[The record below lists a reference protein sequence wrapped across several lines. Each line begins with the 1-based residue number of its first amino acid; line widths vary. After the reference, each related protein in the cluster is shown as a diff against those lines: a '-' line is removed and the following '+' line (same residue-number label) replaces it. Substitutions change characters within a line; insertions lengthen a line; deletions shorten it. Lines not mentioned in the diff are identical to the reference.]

1 MSMQVDAMASTLGG
15 TELDRLL
22 QDNKTQEFR
31 LSSTLKELT
40 TLKRII
46 TSQDQTLQQTC
57 QDRDDL
63 KSALRHAID
72 SKFSALKAVCPAQP
86 NSDRRYL
93 ENISGHSTVD
103 PAALVGRLVMDA
115 SEVGSSLLCG
125 LTSPTQQER
134 AATLGSDSSGAR
146 RTFSAFND
154 ARHQDDAASQGLL
167 LDEVNQTRAKARSTI
182 GLKLDGNMISDMLVG
197 GPAHASGLLQVIL
210 CVLS

>member
-1 MSMQVDAMASTLGG
+1 MSKQMDAMASTLGG

-22 QDNKTQEFR
+22 QDNKTQEFQ
-31 LSSTLKELT
+31 LSFMLKELT

-125 LTSPTQQER
+125 LASPTQEGR
-134 AATLGSDSSGAR
+134 AATLGIDSSGAR

-154 ARHQDDAASQGLL
+154 AEDG
-167 LDEVNQTRAKARSTI
+167 VNQTRAKARSTI
-182 GLKLDGNMISDMLVG
+182 GLKLEGNMISDMLVG

-210 CVLS
+210 SVLP

>member
-1 MSMQVDAMASTLGG
+1 MSKQMDAMASTLGG

-31 LSSTLKELT
+31 LSFMLKELT

-93 ENISGHSTVD
+93 ENISGHSTVH

-125 LTSPTQQER
+125 LTSPTKEGR
-134 AATLGSDSSGAR
+134 AATLGIDSSGAR

-154 ARHQDDAASQGLL
+154 AEHQGDTSSRGLL
-167 LDEVNQTRAKARSTI
+167 DGVNQTRAKARSTI
-182 GLKLDGNMISDMLVG
+182 GLKLEGNMISDMLVG

-210 CVLS
+210 SVLP

>member
-1 MSMQVDAMASTLGG
+1 MSKQMDAMASTLGG

-31 LSSTLKELT
+31 LSFMLKELT

-125 LTSPTQQER
+125 LTSPTKEGR
-134 AATLGSDSSGAR
+134 AATLGIDSSGAR

-154 ARHQDDAASQGLL
+154 AEHQGDTSSRGLL
-167 LDEVNQTRAKARSTI
+167 DGVNQTRAKARSTI
-182 GLKLDGNMISDMLVG
+182 GLKLEGNMISDMLVG

-210 CVLS
+210 SVLP

>member
-31 LSSTLKELT
+31 LSFMLKELT

-125 LTSPTQQER
+125 LTSPTQEGR
-134 AATLGSDSSGAR
+134 AATLGIDSSGAR

-154 ARHQDDAASQGLL
+154 AEHQGDTSSRGLL
-167 LDEVNQTRAKARSTI
+167 DGVNQTRAKARSTI
-182 GLKLDGNMISDMLVG
+182 GLKLEGNMISDMLVG

-210 CVLS
+210 SVLP

>member
-1 MSMQVDAMASTLGG
+1 MSRQMDAMASTLGG

-31 LSSTLKELT
+31 LSFMLKELT

-125 LTSPTQQER
+125 LTSPTKEGR
-134 AATLGSDSSGAR
+134 AATLGIDSSGAR

-154 ARHQDDAASQGLL
+154 AEHQGDTSSRGLL
-167 LDEVNQTRAKARSTI
+167 DGVNQTRAKARSTI
-182 GLKLDGNMISDMLVG
+182 GLKLEGNMISDMLVG

-210 CVLS
+210 SVLP

>member
-1 MSMQVDAMASTLGG
+1 MSKQMDAMASTLGG

-31 LSSTLKELT
+31 LSFMLKELT

-125 LTSPTQQER
+125 LTSPTQEGR
-134 AATLGSDSSGAR
+134 AATLGIDSSGAR

-154 ARHQDDAASQGLL
+154 AEHQGDTSSRGLL
-167 LDEVNQTRAKARSTI
+167 DGVNQTRAKARSTI
-182 GLKLDGNMISDMLVG
+182 GLKLEGNMISDMLVG

-210 CVLS
+210 SVLP

>member
-1 MSMQVDAMASTLGG
+1 MSKQMDAMASTLGG

-31 LSSTLKELT
+31 LSFMLKELT

-125 LTSPTQQER
+125 LTSPTQEGR
-134 AATLGSDSSGAR
+134 AATFGIDSSGAR

-154 ARHQDDAASQGLL
+154 AEHQGDTSSRGL

-182 GLKLDGNMISDMLVG
+182 GLKLEGNMISDMLVG

-210 CVLS
+210 SVLP

>member
-1 MSMQVDAMASTLGG
+1 MASTLGG

-22 QDNKTQEFR
+22 QDNKTQESR
-31 LSSTLKELT
+31 LSFMLKELT

-125 LTSPTQQER
+125 LTSPTKEGR
-134 AATLGSDSSGAR
+134 VATLGIDSSGAR
-146 RTFSAFND
+146 RT
-154 ARHQDDAASQGLL
+154 L
-167 LDEVNQTRAKARSTI
+167 
-182 GLKLDGNMISDMLVG
+182 
-197 GPAHASGLLQVIL
+197 
-210 CVLS
+210 